1 VKTLNINA
9 KLALIEG
16 AVGSSEALLLASAR
30 KIVGRLERA
39 GFAGYFVGGAV
50 RDIHLGRALK
60 EVDIATD
67 ALPADLK
74 KLFKRTVL
82 VGEAF
87 GVVCVF
93 DNELQF
99 EVATFRQER
108 GYTDGR
114 HPDIIAPGTL
124 EQDVAR
130 RDFTVNG
137 LVLDPTSGDVL
148 DYVGGLTDLDQQLL
162 KAIGEPAARM
172 QEDYLRALRAARFAA
187 VLDFRLDP
195 ATQSAV
201 RTAAPGLER
210 ISRERVR
217 MELEKMCAGDGLVR
231 GLNLLD
237 LCGLARY
244 VFPFFDKVEGEDL
257 AAAGRMIAGVSDSA
271 DLPLL
276 LAALN
281 LAIQPGLAL
290 KPASRRQTD
299 DLLAGQAR
307 DLRMS
312 SAQRKELQRL
322 VALVAGLANLKG
334 RRLGRRAELYRLAQ
348 FPRALQLV
356 RTLLDD
362 AGKDRSFLDGVE
374 DEKNSLQDFRLDPPA
389 LISGQDIAAAG
400 LSPGPRF
407 KALLQEAS
415 WLTSEGTLSTREE
428 ALAWLEKE
436 TSGGEAGN
444 LDPA

>member
-1 VKTLNINA
+1 MNTLNISA
-9 KLALIEG
+9 KLALLEG
-16 AVGSSEALLLASAR
+16 KAGSAQAELLASAR
-30 KIVGRLERA
+30 RVIARLGKA
-39 GFAGYFVGGAV
+39 GFAGCFVGGAV
-50 RDIHLGRALK
+50 RDLMLGRTLK

-74 KLFKRTVL
+74 KLFKKTVL

-93 DNELQF
+93 DKGLQF

-108 GYTDGR
+108 SYTDGR

-137 LVLDPTSGDVL
+137 LVLDPQSGDVL
-148 DYVGGLTDLDQQLL
+148 DYVGGLADLDQRLL
-162 KAIGEPAARM
+162 RAIGAPAERV

-187 VLDFRLDP
+187 VLDFQLDP
-195 ATQSAV
+195 ATLTAV
-201 RTAAPGLER
+201 QDAAPGLRR

-217 MELEKMCAGDGLVR
+217 MELEKMCVGGGLVR
-231 GLNLLD
+231 GLHLLD
-237 LCGLARY
+237 LCGLAPY
-244 VFPFFDKVEGEDL
+244 VFPLVDGIDGEGL
-257 AAAGRMIAGVSDSA
+257 AAAGRLIAGVSDSA

-276 LAALN
+276 VAAVN
-281 LAIQPGLAL
+281 LAVQPDLAL
-290 KPASRRQTD
+290 KPVSHRRAD
-299 DLLAGQAR
+299 SLLAGQAR

-322 VALVAGLANLKG
+322 VALVAGLANLKQ
-334 RRLGRRAELYRLAQ
+334 RRLGERAELYRQEQ
-348 FPRALQLV
+348 FPRALHLV
-356 RTLLDD
+356 RTLLEE
-362 AGKDRSFLDGVE
+362 ADRDGTFLDGME
-374 DEKNSLQDFRLDPPA
+374 DERNSLSPMRLDPPS
-389 LISGQDIAAAG
+389 LITGQDIAAAG

-407 KALLQEAS
+407 KSLLREAA
-415 WLTSEGTLSTREE
+415 WLTTEGQLTTREE
-428 ALAWLEKE
+428 ALAWLDLK

-444 LDPA
+444 FDPS